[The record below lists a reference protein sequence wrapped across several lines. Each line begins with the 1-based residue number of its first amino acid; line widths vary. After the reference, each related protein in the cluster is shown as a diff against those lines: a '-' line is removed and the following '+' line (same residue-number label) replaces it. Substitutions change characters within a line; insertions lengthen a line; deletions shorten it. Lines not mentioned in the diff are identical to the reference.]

1 MDRRLAE
8 KLIADRHFITFCNLV
23 SLLRAHGYGAGIPL
37 DTALMMY
44 DTGVALVK
52 GEEDFA
58 AIHDA
63 VAEFLESGDVPEGL
77 DFYGYMV
84 AVLGTV

>member
-1 MDRRLAE
+1 
-8 KLIADRHFITFCNLV
+8 
-23 SLLRAHGYGAGIPL
+23 
-37 DTALMMY
+37 MMY

-58 AIHDA
+58 AIHNA